1 MGRLST
7 EIHEAN
13 HAATALW
20 IGRTVN
26 YVERA
31 AGHVF
36 AGEDLGFC
44 HCPIGDRLDGTQIA
58 ICISGRMGLPD
69 WPPPFEQACV
79 EPREGLNLVI
89 ERLGLTE
96 EAYDGIVAVVR
107 EIHEDPDYQALRDVI
122 AKALVVVPRLE
133 AEDINRLAAA
143 LVIPIPE
150 EQKELARAA

>member
-1 MGRLST
+1 M
-7 EIHEAN
+7 
-13 HAATALW
+13 
-20 IGRTVN
+20 
-26 YVERA
+26 
-31 AGHVF
+31 
-36 AGEDLGFC
+36 
-44 HCPIGDRLDGTQIA
+44 
-58 ICISGRMGLPD
+58 
-69 WPPPFEQACV
+69 